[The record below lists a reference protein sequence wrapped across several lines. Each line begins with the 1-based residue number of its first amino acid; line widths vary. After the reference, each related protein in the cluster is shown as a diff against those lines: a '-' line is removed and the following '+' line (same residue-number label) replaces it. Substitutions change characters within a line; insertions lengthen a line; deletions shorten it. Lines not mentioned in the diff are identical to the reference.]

1 MNVSSSIR
9 WTHAGVFLPLLF
21 SMTACG
27 PAPEHGFG
35 RGEPHDDPG
44 AGAAPP
50 PADGGPAGDSAAPG
64 SSALDS
70 GVPEAPAQSVPD
82 TGADAG
88 TVVTSSDGFG
98 AARTAC
104 IDEIN
109 RLRATQSLAP
119 YTLVNTPSVD
129 TCVDEQATYD
139 ERQDS
144 AHDAWINNVYP
155 SCNGNAQDECEG
167 YGTDP
172 AGIVACLDAMWNE
185 KNYPNCLGC
194 VGCTAFGGAC
204 PDCDFSGTMGHECGH
219 YVNMSAVYFSQVWCG
234 FAASPGTWATQNFQ

>member
-1 MNVSSSIR
+1 VDCSSLGRGASVGVILLL
-9 WTHAGVFLPLLF
+9 AG
-21 SMTACG
+21 CG
-27 PAPEHGFG
+27 GSSDSGFG
-35 RGEPHDDPG
+35 DG
-44 AGAAPP
+44 APQNDSGTPSMHE
-50 PADGGPAGDSAAPG
+50 GGGGGGDSSTSNPPDAGGSDSNAPDVTAEG
-64 SSALDS
+64 SPPTD
-70 GVPEAPAQSVPD
+70 APVD
-82 TGADAG
+82 TGM
-88 TVVTSSDGFG
+88 VVSSSDGFG

-104 IDEIN
+104 VNEIN
-109 RLRATQSLAP
+109 MLRATQSLPA
-119 YTLVNTPSVD
+119 YTLVNTASVD

-139 ERQDS
+139 EMENS
-144 AHDAWINNVYP
+144 PHDAWINNVYP